1 MRSAR
6 PPQRTRRETTSG
18 EPKFEGVASLLKG
31 KRLFIAVFLFFN
43 LFINYMDRTSVS
55 IAAPVIAKEFHWNSA
70 TVGVV
75 LSSLMWTYA
84 LCLIPW
90 GLMSDRIGTRKVN
103 GLSVSLWSISA
114 MLMGAAV
121 GFGSMI
127 AAMLLLGIGEAASLP
142 TAGKVVRQWFPARE
156 RGLATAIFNA
166 GTFAGPALSAP
177 IVAWIVVRFGWR
189 ISFVVAGVIGL
200 VWVFLWLTLFNPP
213 GECPWLPP
221 QERDYILAETDAS
234 TPAALAGNNVPK
246 LLKRQTMW
254 GLLVTQGCCAYSN
267 VLFLSWLPSYL
278 VQSRHMHLMKAGW
291 FTSLPYLIAAVLGI
305 LIGKLSDTLLTREAV
320 KQGKRRTLLVFF
332 ILLSSCIFL
341 VNTVGSEYV
350 VLVLIA
356 ISLVCISSALTL
368 NIAMTNDLVWQHN
381 MVGTALGILITG
393 GITFGMLAPLI
404 TGYIVKETG
413 SFDEAFYLAGSLLIL
428 GAVISFTMTRRPIN
442 FEVTPEVIPL
452 PADAATPIPD
462 QTA

>member
-1 MRSAR
+1 MPHQEKGKRLSR
-6 PPQRTRRETTSG
+6 
-18 EPKFEGVASLLKG
+18 EPKVEGVVSLLKG
-31 KRLFIAVFLFFN
+31 KRLYIAIFLFFN

-55 IAAPVIAKEFHWNSA
+55 IAAPVMAKEFHWNSG

-90 GLMSDRIGTRKVN
+90 GWMSDRIGTRKVN

-121 GFGSMI
+121 GLGSMI

-200 VWVFLWLTLFNPP
+200 VWVFLWLTLFHPP
-213 GECPWLPP
+213 AECTWLPS
-221 QERDYILAETDAS
+221 QERDYILAETDTSA
-234 TPAALAGNNVPK
+234 PAAAAGNHVPK
-246 LLKRQTMW
+246 LLRRQTMW
-254 GLLVTQGCCAYSN
+254 GLLLTQGCCAYSN
-267 VLFLSWLPSYL
+267 VLFLAWLPSYL

-291 FTSLPYLIAAVLGI
+291 FTSIPYLIAAVLGI

-332 ILLSSCIFL
+332 ILLSSCVFL
-341 VNTVGSEYV
+341 VNMVSSEYV

-368 NIAMTNDLVWQHN
+368 NIAMTNDLVWQSN

-393 GITFGMLAPLI
+393 GITFGMLAPMV
-404 TGYIVKETG
+404 TGFIVKTTG
-413 SFDEAFYLAGSLLIL
+413 SFDNAFYVAGGLLVL
-428 GAVISFTMTRRPIN
+428 GAAISLTMTRHPIN
-442 FEVTPEVIPL
+442 FDVTVEDTLVQ
-452 PADAATPIPD
+452 ANAASSMPD
-462 QTA
+462 RTTER